1 MRIGVVSDTHG
12 DFAAWR
18 RAFEAVL
25 ADCDMIIHCG
35 DVLYHGPKFAPGPG
49 HGPKDLADHI
59 NGLDVPV
66 LIVKGNGDSEVDTL
80 VIDAPI
86 QSPYVLAQIEGKR
99 FLVTHGH
106 LQPLDHLLV
115 LSKRWGIDYLLTG
128 HLHVPNLR
136 VVEGVTHLNPGTTTY
151 PLAKDA
157 ALAVPTC
164 AFVED
169 GQVCIVNLETG
180 AELGGVG

>member
-18 RAFEAVL
+18 RAFEGVL
-25 ADCDMIIHCG
+25 ADCDIIVHCG

-49 HGPKDLADHI
+49 HGPKQLAEDLNAI
-59 NGLDVPV
+59 SVPL

-86 QSPYVLAQIEGKR
+86 QSPYLLAQIEGKR
-99 FLVTHGH
+99 LLATHGH
-106 LQPLDHLLV
+106 LQPLDDV
-115 LSKRWGIDYLLTG
+115 LALARKWGIDYLLTG
-128 HLHVPNLR
+128 HTHVPSLR

-151 PLAKDA
+151 PLATGE

-164 AFVED
+164 AFIE
-169 GQVCIVNLETG
+169 GGEVCIVNLETG
-180 AELGGVG
+180 ARLEAVG

>member
-49 HGPKDLADHI
+49 HGPKQLAEDLNAI
-59 NGLDVPV
+59 SVPL

-86 QSPYVLAQIEGKR
+86 QSPYVLAQIEEKR
-99 FLVTHGH
+99 FLATHGH
-106 LQPLDHLLV
+106 LQPLDDILGLA
-115 LSKRWGIDYLLTG
+115 KKWGVDYLLTG
-128 HLHVPNLR
+128 HTHVPSLR

-151 PLAKDA
+151 PLAKDE

-164 AFVED
+164 AFIED
-169 GQVCIVNLETG
+169 GEVAIINLDTG
-180 AELGGVG
+180 AELERPV